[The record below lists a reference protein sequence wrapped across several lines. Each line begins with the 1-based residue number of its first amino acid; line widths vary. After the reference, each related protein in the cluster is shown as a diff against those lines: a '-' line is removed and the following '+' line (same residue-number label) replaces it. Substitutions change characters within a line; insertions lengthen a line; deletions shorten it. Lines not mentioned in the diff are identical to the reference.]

1 MESAMPPDSPEPTP
15 AADARGADNAIEPAR
30 RRRTRADAIDLA
42 LEPEAKP
49 VALTRPGDLPDAVA
63 RRYFGEPARFGGFID
78 YYEGQGAKHPAFRDR
93 GDRLHALQTDPAT
106 VATLLAIA
114 DHRNWRAIEVRG
126 DDDFR
131 REVWREAQTLGLDV
145 RGYKPTA
152 RDREELERT
161 GRGAAPAPSGP
172 PSADARPAP
181 RSRSAARDGDD
192 WVVGKVVEL
201 GEAPYQRREGA
212 KASPFLRLERPDGQ
226 TVELWGVGL
235 PDALKHAQAQVGDSI
250 RIRRDGTD
258 RVTVTTQDRDPATGA
273 IVRERREVDRN
284 RWVAEAERFR
294 AAGPEQRARDPALAG
309 AQSRL
314 DMVNSVARARLRDPD
329 ARARVSAAAED
340 RIADHIAVGR
350 RFERAPEAERDR
362 RGRDPEG
369 PERVRGR

>member
-1 MESAMPPDSPEPTP
+1 MPPDSTETTP
-15 AADARGADNAIEPAR
+15 AAETREADSTIEPAR
-30 RRRTRADAIDLA
+30 RRRTRADAVDQAI
-42 LEPEAKP
+42 EPEVKP
-49 VALTRPGDLPDAVA
+49 VATTRPGDLPDAVA

-78 YYEGQGAKHPAFRDR
+78 YYEGHGAKQPAFRDR

-106 VATLLAIA
+106 VVTLLAIA
-114 DHRNWRAIEVRG
+114 KHRNWRAIEVRG

-131 REVWREAQTLGLDV
+131 REVWREAQALGLDL
-145 RGYKPTA
+145 RGYKPTV
-152 RDREELERT
+152 RDREELERA
-161 GRGAAPAPSGP
+161 GRGAPLAPGGP
-172 PSADARPAP
+172 PSADARSAP
-181 RSRSAARDGDD
+181 RARSSSRDGDE

-250 RIRRDGTD
+250 RIRRDGAD
-258 RVTVTTQDRDPATGA
+258 RVAVTTRDRDPASGA

-284 RWVAEAERFR
+284 RWVAEAERFL

-314 DMVNSVARARLRDPD
+314 DLVGAVARARLDDPA
-329 ARARVSAAAED
+329 ARARVSAAAEA
-340 RIADHIAVGR
+340 RIAEHIAAGR
-350 RFERAPEAERDR
+350 RFERAPEADRDR
-362 RGRDPEG
+362 RGREPDG